1 MPADEEGR
9 EADDDVDVT
18 EDQGASSSN
27 PEPDHELAPPAQ
39 QGRWNPVA
47 KLFHKSFELAFGT
60 AHMTLSAIGMLGG
73 RLLPGSLLRGMGGAT
88 HLT

>member
-27 PEPDHELAPPAQ
+27 P
-39 QGRWNPVA
+39 GRWNPVA